1 MRLDHLLSKEFLFWN
16 GKEDRLEDSFK
27 DFWLCLFWQRGTG
40 LKGLGMLS
48 GFWSSAPDLT
58 PPLRIVT
65 VFVIGLFGVG
75 VLVVNCIVDASIFD
89 LCKQY

>member
-16 GKEDRLEDSFK
+16 GEKNRLEDSFYRCFGSVFLAK
-27 DFWLCLFWQRGTG
+27 RDGVLAWHAVGVLEQRSGPDPTDTDWLLLCGC
-40 LKGLGMLS
+40 
-48 GFWSSAPDLT
+48 
-58 PPLRIVT
+58 
-65 VFVIGLFGVG
+65 LFGVG

>member
-1 MRLDHLLSKEFLFWN
+1 MALSLAKEAGFW
-16 GKEDRLEDSFK
+16 
-27 DFWLCLFWQRGTG
+27 
-40 LKGLGMLS
+40 LGMLS

-58 PPLRIVT
+58 PPIQIGYFSV
-65 VFVIGLFGVG
+65 VGLFGVG